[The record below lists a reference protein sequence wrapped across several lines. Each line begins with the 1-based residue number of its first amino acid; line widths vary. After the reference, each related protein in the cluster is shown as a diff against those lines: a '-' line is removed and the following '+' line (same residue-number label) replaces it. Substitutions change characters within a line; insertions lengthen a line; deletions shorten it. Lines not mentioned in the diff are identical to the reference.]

1 VIREATLEDVEMI
14 ARFEQEV
21 FPDNCLN
28 ELSIEKELGAGRTW
42 VAEDQ
47 AYALTRWDEDVID
60 LLRLGVLP
68 PYQRQGLGRVLL
80 RTVLHHADRPVILT
94 VRRNNAPALRL
105 YRQEGF
111 RPAGYLPDADALLMR
126 FTSTST

>member
-1 VIREATLEDVEMI
+1 MI

-21 FPDNCLN
+21 FPENSLN

-42 VAEDQ
+42 IAEDQ
-47 AYALTRWDEDVID
+47 GYALTRWDDDVVD

-68 PYQRQGLGRVLL
+68 RYQRQGLGRVLL

-94 VRRNNAPALRL
+94 VRRNNTSALRL

-111 RPAGYLPDADALLMR
+111 NTVGYLPDADALLLR
-126 FTSTST
+126 FTSPSR